1 MPRKQSRSFTD
12 VELEFMQIIWER
24 GEVTPD
30 EINTALKGKN
40 RNISPGSIRNVL
52 SIMMAKK
59 YITRRKD
66 NKAYRYSAIIDKH
79 SAQKGMVNTLLTDVF
94 NGSESLVVA
103 TLLERDSLDT
113 DELCKIKKLIQE
125 HEERNGQ

>member
-12 VELEFMQIIWER
+12 VELEFMQIIWEH

-30 EINTALKGKN
+30 EISTALKKNN

-59 YITRRKD
+59 YITRQKD
-66 NKAYRYSAIIDKH
+66 SKAYRYSARIDKH
-79 SAQKGMVNTLLTDVF
+79 SARKGMINTLLTDVF

-103 TLLERDSLDT
+103 TLLERDSIDNN
-113 DELCKIKKLIQE
+113 ELNKIKQLIKE
-125 HEERNGQ
+125 HEERSGQ